1 MEHAYWPLRVR
12 ETDPA
17 GGRAT
22 ANVLLGKVSPPG
34 RPHFTWPKAPAL
46 RLARTP
52 RHLPHL
58 DEELLEIA
66 HHRRVALRQR
76 CRDAVPQ
83 REQIL
88 QALSAVRV
96 LRLVRH
102 LADPVEETAAVSY
115 THLRAHETRHDLVC
129 RLLLE

>member
-1 MEHAYWPLRVR
+1 MEHAYCRFVFEKLI
-12 ETDPA
+12 
-17 GGRAT
+17 
-22 ANVLLGKVSPPG
+22 
-34 RPHFTWPKAPAL
+34 APAL

-52 RHLPHL
+52 RHLLRL

-76 CRDAVPQ
+76 CHDAVPQ

-102 LADPVEETAAVSY
+102 FADPVEETAAGFGG
-115 THLRAHETRHDLVC
+115 
-129 RLLLE
+129 

>member
-1 MEHAYWPLRVR
+1 MSRARRKLRRRLVNGQTQWSMHAGRFVLEKQIPLA
-12 ETDPA
+12 A
-17 GGRAT
+17 GNSQRASWQ
-22 ANVLLGKVSPPG
+22 VSPPG
-34 RPHFTWPKAPAL
+34 RPHFTWLKAPAL

-66 HHRRVALRQR
+66 RHRRVALRQR

-88 QALSAVRV
+88 QTLSAVRV
-96 LRLVRH
+96 VRLVRH
-102 LADPVEETAAVSY
+102 LADPVEETAAGFGG
-115 THLRAHETRHDLVC
+115 
-129 RLLLE
+129 